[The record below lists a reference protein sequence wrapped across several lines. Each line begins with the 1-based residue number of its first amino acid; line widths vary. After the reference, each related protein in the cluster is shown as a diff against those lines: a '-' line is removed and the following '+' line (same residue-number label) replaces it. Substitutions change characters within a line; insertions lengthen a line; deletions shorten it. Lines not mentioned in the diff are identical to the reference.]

1 MTQTMECGYFIR
13 DYAKRKNF
21 WERTVKRLLSDVEVQ
36 VEQYEDKFR
45 ELKSALQR
53 SVIRRGII
61 VLRVTGIVNNLEID
75 LNDMSYAGLV

>member
-1 MTQTMECGYFIR
+1 
-13 DYAKRKNF
+13 
-21 WERTVKRLLSDVEVQ
+21 VKRLLSDVEVQ

-61 VLRVTGIVNNLEID
+61 VLRVTGIVNNLGAYFR
-75 LNDMSYAGLV
+75 LPFLSPFQA